1 MRRGSMG
8 KILILVFL
16 LIMIFAPV
24 EAVEQV
30 NRPAVAVMDFG
41 SHVQTATDEIVLENS
56 DKTATDYIIEA
67 LVESGKYDVVD
78 KDLLAEK
85 LAQENLNTKG
95 IVDQDTAKRIGEILG
110 VRYIIYG
117 NVNDVTGSSTGV
129 QIYNN
134 GTDVYTVKA
143 HIIARMM
150 DVTTGDI
157 VMAAKGEGKSKRS
170 LTKVGADSI
179 GYITVGTARI
189 SQVSVHN
196 SIQKAAYDMVDKL
209 TERLFGASSYNSKIV
224 KNSFIKL
231 GENENEKYL

>member
-30 NRPAVAVMDFG
+30 SRPAVAVMDFG

-95 IVDQDTAKRIGEILG
+95 IVDPDTAKRIGEILG

-157 VMAAKGEGKSKRS
+157 VMAAKGEGKSKSS
-170 LTKVGADSI
+170 LTKVGADSL

-196 SIQKAAYDMVDKL
+196 SIKKAAYAMVDKL
-209 TERLFGASSYNSKIV
+209 TDRLFGVRPFCDGK
-224 KNSFIKL
+224 
-231 GENENEKYL
+231 

>member
-1 MRRGSMG
+1 MG
-8 KILILVFL
+8 KVLNIAFMMVML
-16 LIMIFAPV
+16 LTPLWTL
-24 EAVEQV
+24 EAAELMDK
-30 NRPAVAVMDFG
+30 PTVAVMDFG
-41 SHVQTATDEIVLENS
+41 HHVGATTDDIVFENT
-56 DKTATDYIIEA
+56 DKTSSDYIIEA

-85 LAQENLNTKG
+85 LMQENLNTKG
-95 IVDQDTAKRIGEILG
+95 IIDPDTARRIGEVLG

-129 QIYNN
+129 QIYAN
-134 GTDVYTVKA
+134 GADVYTVKA

-157 VMAAKGEGKSKRS
+157 VMAAKGEGKSKSS
-170 LTKVGADSI
+170 LAKVGTDSL

-196 SIQKAAYDMVDKL
+196 SIKKAAYAMVDKL
-209 TERLFGASSYNSKIV
+209 TERLFGVRPFGDGK
-224 KNSFIKL
+224 
-231 GENENEKYL
+231 

>member
-1 MRRGSMG
+1 MG
-8 KILILVFL
+8 KVLNIAFMMVML
-16 LIMIFAPV
+16 LTPLWTL
-24 EAVEQV
+24 EAAELMDKPTVG
-30 NRPAVAVMDFG
+30 VMDFG
-41 SHVQTATDEIVLENS
+41 RHVGATTDDIVFENT
-56 DKTATDYIIEA
+56 DKTSSDYIIEA

-85 LAQENLNTKG
+85 LMQENLNTKG
-95 IVDQDTAKRIGEILG
+95 IIDPDTARRIGEVLG

-129 QIYNN
+129 QIYDN
-134 GTDVYTVKA
+134 GADVYTVKA

-157 VMAAKGEGKSKRS
+157 VMAAKGEGKSKSS
-170 LTKVGADSI
+170 LAKVGTDSL

-196 SIQKAAYDMVDKL
+196 SIKKAAYAMVDKL
-209 TERLFGASSYNSKIV
+209 TDRLFGVRPFCDGK
-224 KNSFIKL
+224 
-231 GENENEKYL
+231 

>member
-1 MRRGSMG
+1 MG
-8 KILILVFL
+8 KVLNIAFMMVML
-16 LIMIFAPV
+16 LTPLWTL
-24 EAVEQV
+24 EAAELMDK
-30 NRPAVAVMDFG
+30 PTVAVMDFG
-41 SHVQTATDEIVLENS
+41 HHVGATTDDIVFENT
-56 DKTATDYIIEA
+56 DKTSSDYIIEA

-85 LAQENLNTKG
+85 LMQENLNTKG
-95 IVDQDTAKRIGEILG
+95 IIDPDTARRIGEVLG

-129 QIYNN
+129 QIYDN
-134 GTDVYTVKA
+134 GADVYTVKA

-157 VMAAKGEGKSKRS
+157 VMAAKGEGKSKSS
-170 LTKVGADSI
+170 LAKVGTDSL

-196 SIQKAAYDMVDKL
+196 SIKKAAYAMVDKL
-209 TERLFGASSYNSKIV
+209 TERLFGVRPFGDGK
-224 KNSFIKL
+224 
-231 GENENEKYL
+231 

>member
-1 MRRGSMG
+1 MRRCSMG
-8 KILILVFL
+8 KILIFVFL

-95 IVDQDTAKRIGEILG
+95 IVDPDTAKRIGEILG

-157 VMAAKGEGKSKRS
+157 VMAAYNGPM
-170 LTKVGADSI
+170 DSD
-179 GYITVGTARI
+179 
-189 SQVSVHN
+189 QC
-196 SIQKAAYDMVDKL
+196 L
-209 TERLFGASSYNSKIV
+209 
-224 KNSFIKL
+224 KN
-231 GENENEKYL
+231 

>member
-1 MRRGSMG
+1 MG
-8 KILILVFL
+8 KVLNIAFMMVML
-16 LIMIFAPV
+16 LTPLWTL
-24 EAVEQV
+24 EAAELMDK
-30 NRPAVAVMDFG
+30 PTVAVMDFG
-41 SHVQTATDEIVLENS
+41 RHVGATTDDIVFENT
-56 DKTATDYIIEA
+56 DKTSSDYIIEA

-85 LAQENLNTKG
+85 LMQENLNTKG
-95 IVDQDTAKRIGEILG
+95 IIDPDTARRIGEVLG

-129 QIYNN
+129 QIYDN
-134 GTDVYTVKA
+134 GADVYTVKA

-157 VMAAKGEGKSKRS
+157 VMAAKGEGKSKSS
-170 LTKVGADSI
+170 LAKVGTDSL

-196 SIQKAAYDMVDKL
+196 SIKKAAYAMVDKL
-209 TERLFGASSYNSKIV
+209 TDRLFGVRPFCDGK
-224 KNSFIKL
+224 
-231 GENENEKYL
+231 

>member
-1 MRRGSMG
+1 MG
-8 KILILVFL
+8 KVLNIAFMMVML
-16 LIMIFAPV
+16 LTPLWTL
-24 EAVEQV
+24 EAAELMDK
-30 NRPAVAVMDFG
+30 PTVAVMDFG
-41 SHVQTATDEIVLENS
+41 RHVGATTDDIVFENT
-56 DKTATDYIIEA
+56 DKTSSDYIIEA

-85 LAQENLNTKG
+85 LMQENLNTKG
-95 IVDQDTAKRIGEILG
+95 IIDPDTARRIGEVLG

-129 QIYNN
+129 QIYAS
-134 GTDVYTVKA
+134 GADVYTVKA

-157 VMAAKGEGKSKRS
+157 VMAAKGEGKSKSS
-170 LTKVGADSI
+170 LAKVGTDSL

-196 SIQKAAYDMVDKL
+196 SIKKAAYAMVDKL
-209 TERLFGASSYNSKIV
+209 TERLFGVRPFCDGK
-224 KNSFIKL
+224 
-231 GENENEKYL
+231 

>member
-1 MRRGSMG
+1 MG
-8 KILILVFL
+8 KVLNIAFMMVML
-16 LIMIFAPV
+16 LTPLWTL
-24 EAVEQV
+24 EAAELMDK
-30 NRPAVAVMDFG
+30 PTVAVMDFG
-41 SHVQTATDEIVLENS
+41 RHVGATTDDIVFENT
-56 DKTATDYIIEA
+56 DKTSSDYIIEA

-85 LAQENLNTKG
+85 LMQENLNTKG
-95 IVDQDTAKRIGEILG
+95 IIDPDTARRIGEVLG

-129 QIYNN
+129 QIYDN
-134 GTDVYTVKA
+134 GADVYTVKA

-157 VMAAKGEGKSKRS
+157 VMAAKGEGKSKSS
-170 LTKVGADSI
+170 LAKVGTDSL

-196 SIQKAAYDMVDKL
+196 SIKKAAYAMVDKL
-209 TERLFGASSYNSKIV
+209 TERLFGVRPFCDGK
-224 KNSFIKL
+224 
-231 GENENEKYL
+231 

>member
-1 MRRGSMG
+1 MG
-8 KILILVFL
+8 KVLNIAFMMVML
-16 LIMIFAPV
+16 LTPLWTL
-24 EAVEQV
+24 EAAELMDK
-30 NRPAVAVMDFG
+30 PTVAVMDFG
-41 SHVQTATDEIVLENS
+41 RHVGATTDDIVLENT
-56 DKTATDYIIEA
+56 DKTSSDYIIEA

-85 LAQENLNTKG
+85 LMQENLNTKG
-95 IVDQDTAKRIGEILG
+95 IIDPDTARRIGEVLG

-129 QIYNN
+129 QIYAN
-134 GTDVYTVKA
+134 GADVYTVKA

-157 VMAAKGEGKSKRS
+157 VMAAKGEGKSKSS
-170 LTKVGADSI
+170 LAKVGTDSL

-196 SIQKAAYDMVDKL
+196 SIKKAAYAMVDKL
-209 TERLFGASSYNSKIV
+209 TERLFGVRPFGDGK
-224 KNSFIKL
+224 
-231 GENENEKYL
+231 

>member
-1 MRRGSMG
+1 MG
-8 KILILVFL
+8 KVLNIAFMMVML
-16 LIMIFAPV
+16 LTPLWTL
-24 EAVEQV
+24 EAAELMDK
-30 NRPAVAVMDFG
+30 PTVAVMDFG
-41 SHVQTATDEIVLENS
+41 RHVGATTDDIVFENT
-56 DKTATDYIIEA
+56 DKTSSDYIIEA

-85 LAQENLNTKG
+85 LMQENLNTKG
-95 IVDQDTAKRIGEILG
+95 IIDPDTARRIGEVLG

-129 QIYNN
+129 QIYAS
-134 GTDVYTVKA
+134 GADVYTVKA

-157 VMAAKGEGKSKRS
+157 VMAAKGEGKSKSS
-170 LTKVGADSI
+170 LAKVGTDSL

-196 SIQKAAYDMVDKL
+196 SIKKAAYAMVDKL
-209 TERLFGASSYNSKIV
+209 TERLFGVTYFNNK
-224 KNSFIKL
+224 K
-231 GENENEKYL
+231 

>member
-1 MRRGSMG
+1 MG
-8 KILILVFL
+8 KVLNIAFMMVML
-16 LIMIFAPV
+16 LTPLWTL
-24 EAVEQV
+24 EAAELMDK
-30 NRPAVAVMDFG
+30 PTVAVMDFG
-41 SHVQTATDEIVLENS
+41 RHVGATTDDIVFENT
-56 DKTATDYIIEA
+56 DKTSSDYIIEA

-85 LAQENLNTKG
+85 LMQENLNTKG
-95 IVDQDTAKRIGEILG
+95 IIDPDTARRIGEVLG

-129 QIYNN
+129 QIYDN
-134 GTDVYTVKA
+134 GADVYTVKA

-157 VMAAKGEGKSKRS
+157 VMAAKGEGKSKSS
-170 LTKVGADSI
+170 LAKVGTDSL

-196 SIQKAAYDMVDKL
+196 SIKKAAYAMVDKL
-209 TERLFGASSYNSKIV
+209 TERLFGVRPFGDGK
-224 KNSFIKL
+224 
-231 GENENEKYL
+231 